1 MVKKLK
7 RGVLVG
13 KRRGLCTTPPP
24 IWRLELY
31 SEHHCNKPN
40 SEFLNLRTTTTSIS
54 ARNLCAS
61 LWEIE
66 SYQCPFAQMSKAAA
80 RHRHKHS
87 SSNGAELDTPTGH
100 HYDQVYLIC
109 TECLILSLWLFFLF
123 GVCLAMPF
131 CQIQS
136 VWLLLDYTCFVII
149 VLSPDI
155 EMACVFEVLLPW
167 DCLLYTASQLLH
179 SL

>member
-13 KRRGLCTTPPP
+13 KRRGLCSTPPP

-31 SEHHCNKPN
+31 SEHHSNKPN

-80 RHRHKHS
+80 RLRHKHS
-87 SSNGAELDTPTGH
+87 SSNGAELDTPTSH

-109 TECLILSLWLFFLF
+109 TECLILTLWVFFFIWGLFSFAFVRFKVF
-123 GVCLAMPF
+123 GF
-131 CQIQS
+131 CWTI
-136 VWLLLDYTCFVII
+136 L
-149 VLSPDI
+149 VL
-155 EMACVFEVLLPW
+155 
-167 DCLLYTASQLLH
+167 
-179 SL
+179 